1 MQFLSRFRIAP
12 KIYGVVALL
21 SLVSILIATISVV
34 AMNKYTELVDS
45 AALAS
50 KRALLGENTNSMIYA
65 VVMESRGVY
74 MSEDQAT
81 ADRYADG
88 IEAYLGKME
97 QYLAQWKPLVPPAEA
112 AEFEETEA
120 TARKFIEF
128 RRELARLARSEGHEA
143 AREFGD
149 NAVNRANRARL
160 NEVMNTEISGISAD
174 IDRTTAE
181 LEAFQ
186 QSVQTVLIVVALV
199 GLAIGAGLALVIV
212 TGGLTRPLNAMTANM
227 RRLANGDLRID
238 ITDTDRGDE
247 VGEMAR
253 ALEVFKQT
261 MIRNDEFAE
270 ETRRQTEEIQRQSA
284 ETERQAEEIRRASE
298 EMARQ
303 AEAQAARAETLD
315 RLVREFNGNVDA
327 TLHSLAR
334 VAEEMDQT
342 ANLMKIAADR
352 ASSQSTAVA
361 SASSQA
367 SANVHTVAAAAEE
380 MNSSIREIGR
390 LVVDASK
397 IAAGAVSN
405 AEKTSA
411 TIQALSVSADKIGEV
426 VQIINSIASQT
437 NLLALNATI
446 EAARAGEAGK
456 GFAVVASEVKSLAN
470 ESAKA
475 TEEIS
480 AQISRVQSETS
491 GAVSAIGEI
500 SSIIHQIN
508 EIAATI
514 AAAVEEQG
522 AATQEIARNVQEA
535 AQGTTEV
542 SKNIEGVNGAVTDT
556 RNEADKVAATAAA
569 VKANAGELRARI
581 EEFINRVRAA

>member
-81 ADRYADG
+81 VNKYADG

-97 QYLAQWKPLVPPAEA
+97 QNLAQWKPLVPPAEA

-128 RRELARLARSEGHEA
+128 RRELARLARSEGQEA

-186 QSVQTVLIVVALV
+186 QSVKTVLIVVALV

-247 VGEMAR
+247 VGDMAR

-284 ETERQAEEIRRASE
+284 ETERQAEEIRRASD

-303 AEAQAARAETLD
+303 AEAQAARA
-315 RLVREFNGNVDA
+315 
-327 TLHSLAR
+327 
-334 VAEEMDQT
+334 
-342 ANLMKIAADR
+342 
-352 ASSQSTAVA
+352 
-361 SASSQA
+361 
-367 SANVHTVAAAAEE
+367 
-380 MNSSIREIGR
+380 
-390 LVVDASK
+390 
-397 IAAGAVSN
+397 
-405 AEKTSA
+405 
-411 TIQALSVSADKIGEV
+411 
-426 VQIINSIASQT
+426 
-437 NLLALNATI
+437 
-446 EAARAGEAGK
+446 
-456 GFAVVASEVKSLAN
+456 
-470 ESAKA
+470 
-475 TEEIS
+475 
-480 AQISRVQSETS
+480 
-491 GAVSAIGEI
+491 
-500 SSIIHQIN
+500 
-508 EIAATI
+508 
-514 AAAVEEQG
+514 
-522 AATQEIARNVQEA
+522 
-535 AQGTTEV
+535 
-542 SKNIEGVNGAVTDT
+542 
-556 RNEADKVAATAAA
+556 
-569 VKANAGELRARI
+569 
-581 EEFINRVRAA
+581 

>member
-21 SLVSILIATISVV
+21 SLVAVLIATISVI
-34 AMNKYTELVDS
+34 AMNKYTDLVDS

-65 VVMESRGVY
+65 GVMESRGIY
-74 MSEDQAT
+74 MSEDH
-81 ADRYADG
+81 ADAEKFADG
-88 IEAYLGKME
+88 LEVHLKKME
-97 QYLAQWKPLVPPAEA
+97 QNLAQWKLLVPPAKA

-120 TARKFIEF
+120 TVRKFIEF
-128 RRELARLARSEGHEA
+128 RRELARLGRSEGHAA

-149 NAVNRANRARL
+149 NDANRANRTRL
-160 NEVMNTEISGISAD
+160 NEVMVTEISGIAAD

-186 QSVQTVLIVVALV
+186 QSVQTVLITVAVV
-199 GLAIGAGLALVIV
+199 GLALGAGLALVIV
-212 TGGLTRPLNAMTANM
+212 TGGLTRPLKVMTANM

-247 VGEMAR
+247 VGDMAR
-253 ALEVFKQT
+253 ALEVFKET
-261 MIRNDEFAE
+261 MLRNDEFAE

-303 AEAQAARAETLD
+303 AKAQAARAETLD

-327 TLHSLAR
+327 TLHSLAQ

-342 ANLMKIAADR
+342 SNLMKIAADR
-352 ASSQSTAVA
+352 ASGQSTAVA

-390 LVVDASK
+390 LMVDASR

-405 AEKTSA
+405 AERTSA
-411 TIQALSVSADKIGEV
+411 TIQTLSVSADKIGEV
-426 VQIINSIASQT
+426 VQIINNIASQT

-480 AQISRVQSETS
+480 AQISRVQNETS
-491 GAVSAIGEI
+491 GAVSAIEQI
-500 SSIIHQIN
+500 TSVIHQIN

-542 SKNIEGVNGAVTDT
+542 SKNIEGVNSAVVET

-569 VKANAGELRARI
+569 VKANATELRARI
-581 EEFINRVRAA
+581 EDFINRVRAA